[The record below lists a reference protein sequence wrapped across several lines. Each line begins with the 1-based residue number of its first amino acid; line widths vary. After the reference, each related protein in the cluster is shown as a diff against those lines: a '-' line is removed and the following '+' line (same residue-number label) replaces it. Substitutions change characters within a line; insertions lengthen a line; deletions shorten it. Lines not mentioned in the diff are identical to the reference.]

1 MVPQWEKLDYVRFP
15 LCSLLPYFKNQQGF
29 LSPTVR
35 VFKSSILWASA
46 LPFVFF
52 FLVVPVFIA
61 AQTFSSCGE
70 WRLLSIAMS
79 KLLFEV
85 VCVAERVL

>member
-1 MVPQWEKLDYVRFP
+1 MVSQWEKLDYVRFP
-15 LCSLLPYFKNQQGF
+15 LCSLLPYFKNLQGF

-46 LPFVFF
+46 LPFLV
-52 FLVVPVFIA
+52 FLVVQVFIA

-70 WRLLSIAMS
+70 WSLLSIAMS

-85 VCVAERVL
+85 VCVAEQAL